1 MSSGK
6 HLAKGSP
13 KPALPDDGVPR
24 LYSMRFCPY
33 AERAHL
39 ALNAKKVPHHSIY
52 VNLTEKPEWL
62 VDVSPLLKVP
72 ALHLVAEK
80 DQPSL
85 IESLI
90 IVEYLD
96 EKYPQNPL
104 LPKDPLQRAQDKILV
119 ERFTAVTSA
128 FFKTVLHGAKVD
140 DLWPAIDTFETELA
154 KRGTPYFGGD
164 KPGYVDYMIWPWFE
178 RLSVLQFVLKEA
190 YNFDKQRYAKISAWI
205 DLLTKDEVVQS
216 FFATPE
222 QHVEYFRS
230 RSAGNTNYD
239 LLA

>member
-1 MSSGK
+1 MSAGK
-6 HLAKGSP
+6 HLTKGSP

-33 AERAHL
+33 AARAHL
-39 ALNAKKVPHHSIY
+39 ALNAKKLPHHTIN
-52 VNLTEKPEWL
+52 VNLKEKPEWL
-62 VDVSPLLKVP
+62 VEVSPLLKVP

-96 EKYPQNPL
+96 EKYPENPL

-119 ERFTAVTSA
+119 ERFNGVFSA
-128 FFKTVLHGAKVD
+128 FWNVVLEGKNPD
-140 DLWPAIDTFETELA
+140 DLWPAVDIFETELA

-164 KPGYVDYMIWPWFE
+164 KPGYVDYMIWPLFE
-178 RLSVLQFVLKEA
+178 RFSVLQFTMKEE
-190 YNFDKQRYAKISAWI
+190 YNSNLQRWVKISAWI
-205 DLLTKDEVVQS
+205 DLMTKNEVVQS
-216 FFATPE
+216 HFATPE
-222 QHVEYFRS
+222 QHWEYFRT
-230 RSAGNTNYD
+230 RSTNPNYD
-239 LLA
+239 MLA